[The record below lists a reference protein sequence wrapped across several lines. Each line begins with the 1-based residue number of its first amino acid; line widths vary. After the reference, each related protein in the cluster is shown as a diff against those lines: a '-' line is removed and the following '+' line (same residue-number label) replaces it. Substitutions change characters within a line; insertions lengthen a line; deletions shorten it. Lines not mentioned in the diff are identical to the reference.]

1 MYMHGT
7 CPTQEQPIDPT
18 SLLNCLNANLRKA
31 SRVLLSLYMDEMR
44 PPGLSGTQ
52 FTLLSTIAG
61 FPKSTITDLARSLAM
76 DQTTVTRNV
85 NLLKKGGYVVVERG
99 EDRRTRL
106 VYLSA
111 QGIEAFQKTQPM
123 WLAAQTKVWNQIGE
137 EKAKKLLEIT
147 KAISELSE
155 IE

>member
-1 MYMHGT
+1 MHGNGDIT
-7 CPTQEQPIDPT
+7 EMPVDPT

-31 SRVLLSLYMDEMR
+31 SRVLLSLYMEEIR
-44 PPGLSGTQ
+44 PSGLSGAQ

-61 FPKSTITDLARSLAM
+61 FSQATITDLARNLAM

-85 NLLKKGGYVVVERG
+85 NLLKKGGYVVLVPG

-106 VYLSA
+106 VSLTPKGVA
-111 QGIEAFQKTQPM
+111 AFQETRPM

-137 EKAKKLLEIT
+137 DKAMQLLEIT
-147 KAISELSE
+147 QMISELTE
-155 IE
+155 RE